1 MIDQVMDILKEMKP
15 KTFLIISAIYLALV
29 GLGYFFVP
37 DIMLFGEL
45 G

>member
-1 MIDQVMDILKEMKP
+1 MDILKEMKL
-15 KTFLIISAIYLALV
+15 KTFFIISAIYLALV
-29 GLGYFFVP
+29 GLGYILVP